1 MQQVYVWKVEILFYF
16 KWISENT
23 LYISYIVQIL
33 VQNDQGDL
41 VIKITSETKKKCWIK
56 GLLYMFL
63 ALVFMFCLYLTKY

>member
-1 MQQVYVWKVEILFYF
+1 MYEKLRYCFIL

-63 ALVFMFCLYLTKY
+63 ALLFVFCLYLTKY